1 MQPLI
6 QTLKGSQRELETPEA
21 QEALGSSAEGMSE
34 RLSRSIE
41 SLEMEP
47 ASREDPREMELKRA
61 QERVAQ
67 SEAAVERAKA
77 ESARFAPQEISE
89 RPPPS
94 GSLGP
99 SQKSILQFEQIL
111 NFIVL
116 YIRLNLLLI
125 INNISSEKEK
135 HEAILDRA
143 KKEAAKEAAE
153 RQAAARK
160 AAKEVEA
167 QRRREEAAARKAAKE
182 EEAQRRREEAAA
194 RKAAKEEEAQR
205 RREEAA
211 EAKAKAERDKK
222 AVGRQAMEFDDD
234 SDDEELQQEAAART
248 MQKYRRKQQ
257 ERKEKAAEAE
267 RQSKFITTWKR
278 SDSGPSTQ
286 PAAAPSAEPPE

>member
-1 MQPLI
+1 MI
-6 QTLKGSQRELETPEA
+6 
-21 QEALGSSAEGMSE
+21 
-34 RLSRSIE
+34 
-41 SLEMEP
+41 
-47 ASREDPREMELKRA
+47 DH
-61 QERVAQ
+61 
-67 SEAAVERAKA
+67 
-77 ESARFAPQEISE
+77 
-89 RPPPS
+89 
-94 GSLGP
+94 LGP

-194 RKAAKEEEAQR
+194 RKAAKESGGVRRQRKPRPKQSGIKKLWGGRQWSLMMIQMTRSYSRRQPRGRCRNTDVSSRSARRRRQR
-205 RREEAA
+205 RRDRANLSQHGSVVT
-211 EAKAKAERDKK
+211 
-222 AVGRQAMEFDDD
+222 AVPQRHP
-234 SDDEELQQEAAART
+234 LQNHQNKVNNH
-248 MQKYRRKQQ
+248 MQLGLKYILKI
-257 ERKEKAAEAE
+257 
-267 RQSKFITTWKR
+267 SI
-278 SDSGPSTQ
+278 
-286 PAAAPSAEPPE
+286 